1 MALISQRTNLKSLR
15 YGQDRPGGGDSGQP
29 YIQSS
34 VSGKLIDVN
43 IGNLNVSIPFPNL
56 GILGRGTGGED
67 FLLRGG
73 TQTPSRAL
81 KDVSRLTKMFF
92 DVKSPKGVLFSIK
105 QNLLSLSGVKTQ
117 GSGNINL
124 NEGIYLPTST
134 IAQAAG
140 NAFGFHLNKQGTNPF
155 RNTSPNSGGI
165 FPIISS
171 PLLDIF
177 GIPAYAQRVKS
188 DQIEA
193 ENRLVQLKNAKIIS
207 NLSSFPT
214 DEELREER
222 QRERIIDRRVR
233 QNERGERRAETQR
246 AQNAGTLD
254 QLRAERKAERDRIQ
268 QANRNARPA
277 KRQARKDARINARNQ
292 VQLNIPQNPRQ
303 ILQYSGGPGSILGF
317 GQTTIK
323 RYSNTNEGVERA
335 SEALIDARSPFG
347 KTPLSNALI
356 NFIGGGANTG
366 ITPSLF
372 SFPSLTSQFG
382 LPFLKNDQSLFPY
395 LVTNTNEGL
404 DFNRVGN
411 NYTLF
416 DLKNTFE
423 GRYYVLDSSAI
434 RNQPSSKDTTLPIQD
449 FRTLLLPQQ
458 AKGFKKNILATAPD
472 YNEKQI
478 EQRVN
483 LGDPGKR
490 NKNTIS
496 YNIGLLDENKK
507 AYGALDKITAMPLYK
522 LDKANH
528 SGERNDLVKF
538 SIGIIDNN
546 APDQR
551 VYIHFRAFLDSMDD
565 NYTAE
570 WNDFRYMGRGE
581 KFYRYNGFTRTV
593 NLGWT
598 VAAQSKEELI
608 PMYQKLNFLASS
620 LTPDY
625 SPNGYMRGN
634 LAILT
639 VGGYL
644 FEQPGIINSINYSVP
659 TESPWEIGIN
669 DLKGNAF
676 NSDHTVK
683 ELPHIIKV
691 TGFSFTPIHQ
701 FVPRLQQNT
710 YEGLYADTTSKHFLD
725 KAISKFGSPTDN
737 TVKERYIALSRDTTP
752 TGDTTNYNPP
762 NDYTWSTAA
771 IKHREDRV
779 TDLVTQYP

>member
-29 YIQSS
+29 YIQTS
-34 VSGKLIDVN
+34 VTGKLIDVN
-43 IGNLNVSIPFPNL
+43 IGKLNVSVPIPNL

-105 QNLLSLSGVKTQ
+105 QNLLSLSGVQTQ
-117 GSGNINL
+117 GSRNVNL

-165 FPIISS
+165 FPGISS

-188 DQIEA
+188 DQNEV
-193 ENRLVQLKNAKIIS
+193 ENRLVQLKNAKIIT

-214 DEELREER
+214 DEELREQNQR
-222 QRERIIDRRVR
+222 QKIIDRGVR
-233 QNERGERRAETQR
+233 QNQRADRRAETQR

-254 QLRAERKAERDRIQ
+254 QLKAQRKDERK
-268 QANRNARPA
+268 QA
-277 KRQARKDARINARNQ
+277 RQAASAVRKTNRANAQNQ
-292 VQLNIPQNPRQ
+292 VRLNIPQNPRQ
-303 ILQYSGGPGSILGF
+303 ILQYTGGPGSILGF
-317 GQTTIK
+317 GQTTIR

-335 SEALIDARSPFG
+335 NEALINAKSPFG

-356 NFIGGGANTG
+356 NFIGGGANIG
-366 ITPSLF
+366 IIPSLL

-382 LPFLKNDQSLFPY
+382 LPFLKNDQSLAPY

-404 DFNRVGN
+404 DFNKVGN
-411 NYTLF
+411 NYTSF
-416 DLKNTFE
+416 DLRSTFE
-423 GRYYVLDSSAI
+423 GRYYVLDSNII
-434 RNQPSSKDTTLPIQD
+434 RNQPFSRTDTIIGD
-449 FRTLLLPQQ
+449 FREPLLAQQ
-458 AKGFKKNILATAPD
+458 AKGLKKNILSTAPD
-472 YNEKQI
+472 YNVKQI
-478 EQRVN
+478 EKRVN

-490 NKNTIS
+490 DKNTIS
-496 YNIGLLDENKK
+496 YNTGLLNENKK

-522 LDKANH
+522 LEKANH
-528 SGERNDLVKF
+528 YGERNDLVKF
-538 SIGIIDNN
+538 SIGIIDNKD
-546 APDQR
+546 PKQR
-551 VYIHFRAFLDSMDD
+551 IYIHFRALLDSMDD
-565 NYTAE
+565 NYNAE

-593 NLGWT
+593 NLSWT
-598 VAAQSKEELI
+598 VPAQSKEELI

-625 SPNGYMRGN
+625 SDNGYMRGN
-634 LAILT
+634 LAVLT

-659 TESPWEIGIN
+659 QESPWEIGIN
-669 DLKGNAF
+669 DVKGIGF
-676 NSDHTVK
+676 GSDHTVK

-691 TGFSFTPIHQ
+691 TGFQFTPIHE

-710 YEGLYADTTSKHFLD
+710 YEGTYADKDGVNTLKA
-725 KAISKFGSPTDN
+725 AISKFGLPTDN

-752 TGDTTNYNPP
+752 SGPTTNYNPL

-779 TDLVTQYP
+779 AKLVTQYP